1 MSGAAG
7 QSSRLHA
14 ASLAVGVLVMLT
26 ASLYPP
32 LFQRAGGAA
41 DHTLAALLF
50 AAMSAGLVRGVGYLP
65 ALPLWRWM
73 FSGWSCALFLLL
85 AGGVKTLRG

>member
-1 MSGAAG
+1 MSAGAQQA
-7 QSSRLHA
+7 SRLHGP
-14 ASLAVGVLVMLT
+14 SLAAGVLVMLV

-50 AAMSAGLVRGVGYLP
+50 AAMSAGLVRGVGFLP
-65 ALPLWRWM
+65 ALTLWRWL

-85 AGGVKTLRG
+85 AGAVKYLHG